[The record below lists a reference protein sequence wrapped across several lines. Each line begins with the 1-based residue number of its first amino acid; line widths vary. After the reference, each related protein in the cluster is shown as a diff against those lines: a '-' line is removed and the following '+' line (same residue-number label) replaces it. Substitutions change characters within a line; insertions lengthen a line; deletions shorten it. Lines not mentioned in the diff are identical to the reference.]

1 MIKYVKVSSRTHSHL
16 VKLGKNLKK
25 ISGEFHSFDATIEQL
40 LRDSSLKYKE
50 IMSLMESLE

>member
-1 MIKYVKVSSRTHSHL
+1 MIKYVKVSYKTHSNL

-40 LRDSSLKYKE
+40 LRDSRLKYRE
-50 IMSLMESLE
+50 IIRLMESSI